1 MNNCQRCGSSRVLEV
16 SGNVAN
22 TCCIVMGQNEVVDCV
37 PDNLGIGG
45 GDFMEFE
52 YCLECGQIQDTF
64 PVDDPEWESE
74 NDYDDYYK

>member
-1 MNNCQRCGSSRVLEV
+1 
-16 SGNVAN
+16 
-22 TCCIVMGQNEVVDCV
+22 MGQNEAVDCV

-45 GDFMEFE
+45 SDYMEFS

-64 PVDDPEWESE
+64 PVDDPEWGSE